1 MPDKQPMQAM
11 STSHD
16 GAHDGVADR
25 PDKDG
30 GVDAGGKSESD
41 GGAYPNPHTGKKA
54 PGGFG
59 KFLGHGGQTEQGYYG
74 GGQAGADVDG
84 AHPTSTPPRVNL
96 DHPVHSNGREAHL
109 KVQSAKG
116 VYHGRQSQYRDQQRQ
131 RHGRGGL

>member
-1 MPDKQPMQAM
+1 MGGAFATRVPGTMRTVIAAQATEKSMPDKQPMQAM

-30 GVDAGGKSESD
+30 GFDAGGKGESD

-74 GGQAGADVDG
+74 GGQAGADVD
-84 AHPTSTPPRVNL
+84 ADNPNVNATS
-96 DHPVHSNGREAHL
+96 REP
-109 KVQSAKG
+109 
-116 VYHGRQSQYRDQQRQ
+116 
-131 RHGRGGL
+131 